1 MLQLSGNTI
10 NLLHIAII
18 GPLFYALGTNN
29 YPEKYKHYL
38 TYRDFKNKYGL
49 GHNESQLL
57 LGGKHSKG
65 MGESFSLGTFEVT
78 QYSKACKYAD
88 HILSMKEFYTGWK
101 RRSFVACYFFR

>member
-38 TYRDFKNKYGL
+38 TYMAAFIVLYHTYKIY
-49 GHNESQLL
+49 
-57 LGGKHSKG
+57 
-65 MGESFSLGTFEVT
+65 
-78 QYSKACKYAD
+78 
-88 HILSMKEFYTGWK
+88 K
-101 RRSFVACYFFR
+101 RNI